1 MSIWTIALRSIQ
13 QRWLPSLL
21 TAFSMALGVTLMVAV
36 VTIHGVVTAQ
46 FRNNATLGY
55 NMIVGPEGGKLQ
67 LTLNSVYYLSQPID
81 NVDYRFYLEFY
92 PVEVRDP
99 QIRNSYAVQTQEAAW
114 RAAALSA
121 ASPAGGLW
129 NQLGLELLRGASQ
142 ESLDLGR
149 DGKFADY
156 TAFAIPLCMGDYYGR
171 FRVVG
176 TTPDM
181 FDVLPKFGRAF
192 EFAQGRNFQ
201 RWTRENGYFEA
212 VVGSEVAREMNVQV
226 GDEVYPAHGDPD
238 GHAHEDGFRVVG
250 VLGPSGSPND
260 RAVFVNMEG
269 FLLMAQHAKPLADP
283 DKEEAEIV
291 KEVTAGGDPAQPPAP
306 ADGAPADGAP
316 ADGAPADGADDA
328 GASGEQSPSA
338 AQEEEDRLAFR
349 PLPLENREVTSILLR
364 TSSPLIAPSLQ
375 YVINDT
381 DGYQVVQPIKEI
393 YDLLDLFVTPV
404 QQLLLV
410 LTLLIIVV
418 SGVSILVS
426 IYNSMSERRGEIAVM
441 RALGA
446 SRGTVMMI
454 ILSESIILSLG
465 GGLCGLI
472 LGHALNGLASPLV
485 EARTGVAIGF
495 FDFAPAVNIF
505 EFFGLP
511 PWYEVVLWPELLLI
525 PILMVLAILVGLLP
539 ALAAYRTD
547 VADSLG
553 K

>member
-1 MSIWTIALRSIQ
+1 
-13 QRWLPSLL
+13 
-21 TAFSMALGVTLMVAV
+21 
-36 VTIHGVVTAQ
+36 
-46 FRNNATLGY
+46 
-55 NMIVGPEGGKLQ
+55 
-67 LTLNSVYYLSQPID
+67 
-81 NVDYRFYLEFY
+81 
-92 PVEVRDP
+92 
-99 QIRNSYAVQTQEAAW
+99 
-114 RAAALSA
+114 
-121 ASPAGGLW
+121 
-129 NQLGLELLRGASQ
+129 
-142 ESLDLGR
+142 
-149 DGKFADY
+149 
-156 TAFAIPLCMGDYYGR
+156 
-171 FRVVG
+171 
-176 TTPDM
+176 
-181 FDVLPKFGRAF
+181 
-192 EFAQGRNFQ
+192 
-201 RWTRENGYFEA
+201 
-212 VVGSEVAREMNVQV
+212 
-226 GDEVYPAHGDPD
+226 
-238 GHAHEDGFRVVG
+238 
-250 VLGPSGSPND
+250 
-260 RAVFVNMEG
+260 
-269 FLLMAQHAKPLADP
+269 
-283 DKEEAEIV
+283 
-291 KEVTAGGDPAQPPAP
+291 
-306 ADGAPADGAP
+306 
-316 ADGAPADGADDA
+316 
-328 GASGEQSPSA
+328 
-338 AQEEEDRLAFR
+338 
-349 PLPLENREVTSILLR
+349 
-364 TSSPLIAPSLQ
+364 
-375 YVINDT
+375 
-381 DGYQVVQPIKEI
+381 
-393 YDLLDLFVTPV
+393 V